1 MPCKRYVQC
10 IAGSNID
17 LIGFFL
23 LGFSGDYTA
32 GETPLPIPN
41 RAVKPRRADGTIWVT
56 VWESRS
62 LPGVFDESP
71 ILFTRAGLSSYMEPP
86 D

>member
-1 MPCKRYVQC
+1 
-10 IAGSNID
+10 
-17 LIGFFL
+17 
-23 LGFSGDYTA
+23 
-32 GETPLPIPN
+32 
-41 RAVKPRRADGTIWVT
+41 
-56 VWESRS
+56 